1 MLAVGVHQ
9 RDQVADQW
17 GLGKILKL
25 VLCWVAPEGVYFT
38 LITAAVPESST
49 VPRLAAVIEY
59 VPVPVRVIE
68 KLVPV
73 GLEVTDG

>member
-1 MLAVGVHQ
+1 MLN
-9 RDQVADQW
+9 D
-17 GLGKILKL
+17 
-25 VLCWVAPEGVYFT
+25 VLCWVAPEGVYLT
-38 LITAAVPESST
+38 LIAAAVPESST